1 MASSSKNWNIVL
13 WTRVCRKRETT
24 SICMK
29 RSVVRQWNITVTGYD
44 FWIIQ
49 CVVLYSVRDIACPR
63 HFHLTEG
70 EDKKYPQNKQQQP
83 EMDERKNRMWM
94 RACATRFLCNYRI
107 ISSQGFIFFSWEKAS
122 LSTLHPY
129 VVFWLKNVLQAS
141 FPSSNLPAQFL
152 VTWKCN

>member
-1 MASSSKNWNIVL
+1 
-13 WTRVCRKRETT
+13 
-24 SICMK
+24 MK

-107 ISSQGFIFFSWEKAS
+107 ISSQGFIFFFMRKSISVNVAS
-122 LSTLHPY
+122 LRRFLTQERIASLVSIFKPTCAVLCH
-129 VVFWLKNVLQAS
+129 VEMHLGWITSSASQRAQQKWL
-141 FPSSNLPAQFL
+141 LPNFIDM
-152 VTWKCN
+152 